1 MPPVLIIILRPM
13 YMEDYIKQ
21 LDGILS
27 GTGEQL
33 LSDAGSVSHQQ
44 AIDKAE
50 KEYRKYQVK
59 TLSPVEQAYL
69 DTVKQLEKEA
79 KKNSGDDA

>member
-1 MPPVLIIILRPM
+1 
-13 YMEDYIKQ
+13 MEDYIKQ

>member
-1 MPPVLIIILRPM
+1 M

-33 LSDAGSVSHQQ
+33 LLDAGSVSHQQ
-44 AIDKAE
+44 AMEKAE

-79 KKNSGDDA
+79 KKNAGDDA